1 MCTETIGD
9 ITEYKFYIANTIQ
22 YSLML
27 NNKLVGDGDMP
38 GIIVMEV
45 VVTTVKHHEGNTLL
59 GSHNYK

>member
-9 ITEYKFYIANTIQ
+9 ITEYKFYIPNIIQ

-27 NNKLVGDGDMP
+27 NNKLVRDGDMP

-45 VVTTVKHHEGNTLL
+45 VATTV
-59 GSHNYK
+59 

>member
-38 GIIVMEV
+38 GIIVMGV
-45 VVTTVKHHEGNTLL
+45 VVTTV
-59 GSHNYK
+59 

>member
-1 MCTETIGD
+1 MSTDTIGD

-22 YSLML
+22 Y
-27 NNKLVGDGDMP
+27 NKLVGDGDMP

-45 VVTTVKHHEGNTLL
+45 VVTTVKHHEGNALL